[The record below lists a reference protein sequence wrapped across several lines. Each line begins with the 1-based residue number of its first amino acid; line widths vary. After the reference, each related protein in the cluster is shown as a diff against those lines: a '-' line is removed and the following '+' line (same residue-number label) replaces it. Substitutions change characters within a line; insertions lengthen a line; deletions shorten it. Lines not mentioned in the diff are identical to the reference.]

1 MVAHS
6 MELDE
11 LLFSSFFMDH
21 GNNNELKETSSNLS
35 ATVKI
40 AEIAENMSDVS
51 GKTVLSAGA
60 GRNLWWRLSEGRI
73 RFAWDNN
80 LVALTFYI
88 DNQLIGTIDFKKL

>member
-1 MVAHS
+1 MHFTVH
-6 MELDE
+6 
-11 LLFSSFFMDH
+11 
-21 GNNNELKETSSNLS
+21 NNELKETSSNLS